1 MRKALILA
9 CAAALSA
16 PGPALPAD
24 PAVAKGLV
32 RNAWYW
38 QARARDDKAEDA
50 WKAVL
55 AADPDNAEALAA
67 MAGFHARAGRG
78 GEAREALAH
87 LERMN
92 PGHPDVPV
100 VRRQLELGPRLG
112 PALAAARKLVHEGKV
127 PEGVARY
134 RELFGAAGPPGDLAL
149 EYYQTLSGTPGGWA
163 EARDGLTRLVR
174 RAPSEVRFRLGL
186 AKLLTYR
193 DETRR
198 EGIRMLAELSRDRT
212 VAKEATA
219 SWRQALLWLAVTPSD
234 APLLRAYLKAHPGDA
249 EVARHVESGRQAG
262 VVKEGYAA
270 LDRGDLREAE
280 RLFLAAGDLPE
291 ARRGLGLVAQRETQL
306 RRKAGFDALER
317 GDLAGAERLF
327 KAGGDDADARLGLA
341 IVAQREA
348 LAAQRE
354 EDLPRAR
361 ELLERARK
369 LAPAHREL
377 WEAPLRSVTF
387 WGLLQEARAAREARR
402 DGVAEAKLF
411 EALDRAPE
419 ADRWHAEL
427 ALGDLYAARKDARA
441 EAHYREVLS
450 AVPEQPS
457 ALRGLAGLLVA
468 SGRFDEALA
477 VNERLARAD
486 PAHAYGAGWLR
497 AESHR
502 AKASARHAA
511 NDLAAARAELE
522 TARRDDPADPWVL
535 HDLANLLLETG
546 AVADARPV
554 VADLARVAPQLPEAR
569 VVEARLLAADGEDA
583 KALALLARVPAA
595 RTDPSL
601 VALRRRLEVRVR
613 VPAILER
620 ARTGDAAGSAGEL
633 VALERQVDDE
643 PQLAGSVALAW
654 AKLGERDRA
663 VALMRRAMAKA
674 PGATRS
680 MRLELASTLLE
691 AGDDDGVAT
700 IVAGLERDPSLRP
713 DERRWLADLRIARA
727 VRLADRSRERGD
739 ARGAAAALEPVRRD
753 YPEDPRVVG
762 ALARSLE
769 RRDPGAAHAL
779 YLRVLAASPDDPDAR
794 RGAIDTALAAGD
806 ADEARALA
814 TEGARRQ
821 PDDARAHVLL
831 ARAALR
837 SGDDAAA
844 MRSLER
850 AWALASAPASTAALA
865 PGAGAAAL
873 PEGAAQRAALAG
885 AGPDGPA
892 LRAEIGREM
901 DRLRDRHRAG
911 LDLALE
917 ARQRSG
923 EAGLGQ
929 LVELRQSLALDVPI
943 ALRGQLTFR
952 ATEVELDAGALDA
965 GTAARFGT
973 GGGGAVAGQF
983 PQVTGTGLS
992 LTYADRDLEA
1002 DVGTTPLGFPVQAIL
1017 GGLRL
1022 RHDFGALRVEVAG
1035 ARRSV
1040 TESVLSYAGVKDPA
1054 TGRYW
1059 GGVVSEGG
1067 RLDLAVAPEPLR
1079 VFAYGG
1085 YDRLVGY
1092 RVAENRRL
1100 LGGAGV
1106 EVKVLRGR
1114 AGELVAGVE
1123 GLGMAFDQNLRFFT
1137 FGQGGYFSPQ
1147 RFVRGSLPVGYRRG
1161 GAFRV
1166 EIVAA
1171 PGIESFEEAASPA
1184 LPDVSGAAA
1193 AALRSGG
1200 PAPRAALADY
1210 PGQIVSGYTF
1220 DGHAA
1225 LGWSFAGAFDAS
1237 LAVAAQRA
1245 PEFQEVRG
1253 MFTLRYGGS
1262 APR

>member
-1 MRKALILA
+1 MRRSAALILA
-9 CAAALSA
+9 CAVALSV
-16 PGPALPAD
+16 PLPARPAD

-67 MAGFHARAGRG
+67 MAGFHARAGRTA
-78 GEAREALAH
+78 EAREALAH
-87 LERMN
+87 LERTN

-112 PALAAARKLVHEGKV
+112 AALAAARKLVHEGKV
-127 PEGVARY
+127 PEGVAKY

-163 EARDGLTRLVR
+163 EARDGLSRLVR
-174 RAPSEVRFRLGL
+174 RAPAEVRFRLGL

-198 EGIRMLAELSRDRT
+198 EGIRLLAELSRDRT
-212 VAKEATA
+212 VAKEAVA

-234 APLLRAYLKAHPGDA
+234 VPLLRAYLKAHPGDA

-280 RLFLAAGDLPE
+280 RLFLAAGDLPD
-291 ARRGLGLVAQRETQL
+291 ARRGLGLVAQREAEL

-327 KAGGDDADARLGLA
+327 KAGGDDADSRLGLA

-369 LAPAHREL
+369 LAPGHREL
-377 WEAPLRSVTF
+377 WETPLRSVTF
-387 WGLLQEARAAREARR
+387 WALLQEARVAREARR
-402 DGVAEAKLF
+402 DGDAEAKLL
-411 EALDRAPE
+411 EALDRAPV

-427 ALGDLYAARKDARA
+427 ALGDLYAARNDAPRA

-457 ALRGLAGLLVA
+457 ALRALAGLLVA

-477 VNERLARAD
+477 VNERLVHAD

-497 AESHR
+497 AEGHR

-522 TARRDDPADPWVL
+522 TARRDDPSDPWVL

-554 VADLARVAPQLPEAR
+554 VADLLRVAPGLPEAR

-583 KALALLARVPAA
+583 KALAILARLPAA

-620 ARTGDAAGSAGEL
+620 ARTGGAAASAGEL
-633 VALERQVDDE
+633 TALERQVDDE
-643 PQLAGSVALAW
+643 PQLAGSIALAW

-691 AGDDDGVAT
+691 AGDDEGVAA
-700 IVAGLERDPSLRP
+700 IVAGLERDPSLKP
-713 DERRWLADLRIARA
+713 AERRWLADLRIARA

-753 YPEDPRVVG
+753 YPEDPRVQG

-769 RRDPGAAHAL
+769 RRDPVAAH
-779 YLRVLAASPDDPDAR
+779 
-794 RGAIDTALAAGD
+794 
-806 ADEARALA
+806 
-814 TEGARRQ
+814 
-821 PDDARAHVLL
+821 
-831 ARAALR
+831 
-837 SGDDAAA
+837 
-844 MRSLER
+844 
-850 AWALASAPASTAALA
+850 
-865 PGAGAAAL
+865 
-873 PEGAAQRAALAG
+873 
-885 AGPDGPA
+885 
-892 LRAEIGREM
+892 
-901 DRLRDRHRAG
+901 
-911 LDLALE
+911 
-917 ARQRSG
+917 
-923 EAGLGQ
+923 
-929 LVELRQSLALDVPI
+929 
-943 ALRGQLTFR
+943 
-952 ATEVELDAGALDA
+952 
-965 GTAARFGT
+965 
-973 GGGGAVAGQF
+973 
-983 PQVTGTGLS
+983 
-992 LTYADRDLEA
+992 
-1002 DVGTTPLGFPVQAIL
+1002 
-1017 GGLRL
+1017 
-1022 RHDFGALRVEVAG
+1022 
-1035 ARRSV
+1035 
-1040 TESVLSYAGVKDPA
+1040 
-1054 TGRYW
+1054 
-1059 GGVVSEGG
+1059 
-1067 RLDLAVAPEPLR
+1067 
-1079 VFAYGG
+1079 
-1085 YDRLVGY
+1085 
-1092 RVAENRRL
+1092 
-1100 LGGAGV
+1100 
-1106 EVKVLRGR
+1106 
-1114 AGELVAGVE
+1114 
-1123 GLGMAFDQNLRFFT
+1123 
-1137 FGQGGYFSPQ
+1137 
-1147 RFVRGSLPVGYRRG
+1147 
-1161 GAFRV
+1161 
-1166 EIVAA
+1166 
-1171 PGIESFEEAASPA
+1171 
-1184 LPDVSGAAA
+1184 
-1193 AALRSGG
+1193 
-1200 PAPRAALADY
+1200 
-1210 PGQIVSGYTF
+1210 
-1220 DGHAA
+1220 
-1225 LGWSFAGAFDAS
+1225 
-1237 LAVAAQRA
+1237 
-1245 PEFQEVRG
+1245 
-1253 MFTLRYGGS
+1253 
-1262 APR
+1262 